1 MNKKIYH
8 CCLLLMLST
17 LVYSQ
22 ESNLSIQ
29 PDIVYGHKFGMALT
43 FDVFI
48 PSNRTGAAVVF
59 LNSGGFVSGK
69 VRFLT
74 MNVNL
79 ECSYLKKEELMIIPE
94 NFKYPPL
101 AQFSMDELL
110 EYGITV
116 FDVRHGSSPKFTLDE
131 IVEDCHMAVQFIK
144 NHAGL
149 FKIDPDRIGL
159 FGASAGGYLAA
170 YLATTGAGIKTVAI
184 FYPAGYDF
192 IELKNTSAEAYESLP
207 ALHLDEE
214 ILDDL
219 SLKRHIS
226 ADDPSFLIIYGE
238 DDFPFITGSC
248 TAIAAGLT
256 EAKVENELIPIPGIG
271 HEFRNNEGYHA
282 EHGEFARLKM
292 AQWFNGKLNND

>member
-8 CCLLLMLST
+8 CCLLIMLST

-22 ESNLSIQ
+22 DSNLTIR

-48 PSNRTGAAVVF
+48 PPNSTGAAVVF

-69 VRFLT
+69 VRFLS
-74 MNVNL
+74 MDANL
-79 ECSYLKKEELMIIPE
+79 ECRYLKKDELMIIPE

-110 EYGITV
+110 ENGITV

-131 IVEDCHMAVQFIK
+131 IVEDCQMAIQFIK

-170 YLATTGAGIKTVAI
+170 YLATTGAGVKTVAI
-184 FYPAGYDF
+184 YYPAGYDF
-192 IELKNTSAEAYESLP
+192 IKIKNTSAEAYESLP
-207 ALHLDEE
+207 ALYLDEE
-214 ILDDL
+214 ILRDL

-238 DDFPFITGSC
+238 DDFPFITESC

-256 EAKVENELIPIPGIG
+256 EAKVKNELIPIPGIG

-282 EHGEFARLKM
+282 EHGEFARKKM
-292 AQWFNGKLNND
+292 AHWFDGKLNKN